1 MSHDPQTAAARTRYN
16 VLKLLSDDEVA
27 RVSTAETA
35 ATLSPGD
42 EYLDLDHL
50 EDGVRVAT
58 LTRYMS
64 TANLLPKSTVGD
76 ATWRAILTELPPRP
90 VASAR

>member
-1 MSHDPQTAAARTRYN
+1 MPNDPRTAAAHTRNN
-16 VLKLLSDDEVA
+16 VLKLLSDAEVA

-35 ATLSPGD
+35 ATLSPGE

-50 EDGVRVAT
+50 EEGVRVAT

-64 TANLLPKSTVGD
+64 TANLLPKSTVAD

-90 VASAR
+90 VATAK